1 MENDQKADLDFGK
14 SNRKAI
20 FFLRYRWI
28 GVPILCTG
36 VLLFISVLTMFPQTN
51 SDYFLVL
58 LGFGC
63 MALGLTSFGVS
74 HDTAMAIVAEHYPK
88 TARFNSALQR
98 EFSEDIKWDKAKTLS
113 LSAHTKTAVVIPL
126 LALLV
131 QGYVF
136 VRLYCHLDSSFVN
149 QCSWSIF

>member
-1 MENDQKADLDFGK
+1 MNDQKPIINFEA
-14 SNRKAI
+14 SNQKAM

-28 GVPILCTG
+28 GVPILCSG
-36 VLLFISVLTMFPQTN
+36 IMLFLSVLTMFPQTN
-51 SDYFLVL
+51 GDYFLIL

-74 HDTAMAIVAEHYPK
+74 HDTAMALVAEHYPK
-88 TARFNSALQR
+88 TANFNSALQR

-113 LSAHTKTAVVIPL
+113 LSAHTKTAMVIPL

-131 QGYVF
+131 QSYVF
-136 VRLYCHLDSSFVN
+136 IRLSCHVDSSFVN
-149 QCSWSIF
+149 QCGWSIF

>member
-1 MENDQKADLDFGK
+1 MSEQSTDTNIDL
-14 SNRKAI
+14 SNRKAM

-28 GVPILCTG
+28 GLPILCTG
-36 VLLFISVLTMFPQTN
+36 VLLFISVITMFPQTN
-51 SDYFLVL
+51 GDYFLVL

-74 HDTAMAIVAEHYPK
+74 HDTAMALVAEHYPK
-88 TARFNSALQR
+88 TVKFHSALQR
-98 EFSEDIKWDKAKTLS
+98 EFSEDIKWNKAKTLA
-113 LSAHTKTAVVIPL
+113 LSAHTKTAVIIPL

-136 VRLYCHLDSSFVN
+136 VRLYCHVDSSFVD

>member
-1 MENDQKADLDFGK
+1 MNEQERSINFEISNKKAM
-14 SNRKAI
+14 

-36 VLLFISVLTMFPQTN
+36 ILLFVSVLTLFSQTDG
-51 SDYFLVL
+51 DYFLIL

-74 HDTAMAIVAEHYPK
+74 HDTAMALVAEHYPK
-88 TARFNSALQR
+88 TERFNSALKQ
-98 EFSEDIKWDKAKTLS
+98 EFSEDIHWNKAKTLS
-113 LSAHTKTAVVIPL
+113 LSAHTKTAVVIPI

-136 VRLYCHLDSSFVN
+136 VRLSCHIDSLFLE
-149 QCSWSIF
+149 QCSWSLF

>member
-1 MENDQKADLDFGK
+1 MNEQKTDCTIDT
-14 SNRKAI
+14 SNRKAM

-36 VLLFISVLTMFPQTN
+36 VMLFLSVLTMFSQTDG
-51 SDYFLVL
+51 DYFLVL

-74 HDTAMAIVAEHYPK
+74 HDTAMALVAEHYPK
-88 TARFNSALQR
+88 TTSFGSALQR
-98 EFSEDIKWDKAKTLS
+98 EFSEDIKWNKAKTLS
-113 LSAHTKTAVVIPL
+113 LSAHVKTAIIIPL

-131 QGYVF
+131 QGYVY
-136 VRLYCHLDSSFVN
+136 VRLYCHVDSSFVD

>member
-1 MENDQKADLDFGK
+1 MNEQKTSVNIEL
-14 SNRKAI
+14 SNRKAM

-36 VLLFISVLTMFPQTN
+36 ILLFISVITMFSQTD
-51 SDYFLVL
+51 SDYFLIL

-74 HDTAMAIVAEHYPK
+74 HDTAMALVAEHYPK
-88 TARFNSALQR
+88 TSDFHTSLQN
-98 EFSEDIKWDKAKTLS
+98 EFSEDIHWNKAKTLA
-113 LSAHTKTAVVIPL
+113 LSAHTKTAIIIPM

-131 QGYVF
+131 QVYVF
-136 VRLYCHLDSSFVN
+136 IRLSCHVDSSFLK
-149 QCSWSIF
+149 QCSWSLF

>member
-1 MENDQKADLDFGK
+1 MNERETDIDIKQ
-14 SNRKAI
+14 SNRKAM

-28 GVPILCTG
+28 GVPILLSG
-36 VLLFISVLTMFPQTN
+36 ILLFFSVVTMFAKTDG
-51 SDYFLVL
+51 DYFLIL

-88 TARFNSALQR
+88 TADFHAKLQH
-98 EFSEDIKWDKAKTLS
+98 EFSEDIQWNKSKTLS
-113 LSAHTKTAVVIPL
+113 LSAHTKTAVIIPL

-136 VRLYCHLDSSFVN
+136 VRLSCHIDTAFLK
-149 QCSWSIF
+149 QCSWAIF

>member
-1 MENDQKADLDFGK
+1 MNEQKTDTDIGS
-14 SNRKAI
+14 SNRKAM

-36 VLLFISVLTMFPQTN
+36 VMLFISVLTMFSQTN
-51 SDYFLVL
+51 GDYFLVL

-88 TARFNSALQR
+88 TSNFNSTLQR
-98 EFSEDIKWDKAKTLS
+98 EFSEDIKWNKAKTLS
-113 LSAHTKTAVVIPL
+113 LSTHTKTATIIPL

-136 VRLYCHLDSSFVN
+136 VRLSCHVDSSFLD
-149 QCSWSIF
+149 QCSWPLF